1 MIIKRSVTTV
11 LKQHFEMFRQMAFLS
26 GPRQVGKSTVTRQ
39 VLSQFSNSNYFNWD
53 EFSHRRQILDE
64 FSVFTQQLRLDE
76 LGDSQLLCAF
86 DELHKYGEWR
96 NFLKGLFDSYP
107 DLRILVT
114 GSAQL
119 PVFSRGGDSL
129 RGRYF
134 SYTLH
139 PLSVGELVS
148 VGDADANLDGLSS
161 PREIPDDQWE
171 ALLRLGGFPEPYVNG
186 TDSFHRRWSMTA
198 NDQLFREEIRDLT
211 RVQELS
217 KVEMLAIRIQHQVGQ
232 LTSYAT
238 FARDIRSTVP
248 TIQRWVEI
256 LESLYYCFRVT
267 PWHTNVAR
275 SLRKEPKYFLWDW
288 SQVKDESARFENMVA
303 CALSKFVRCCTER
316 GLGLYELYFLR
327 DQQKREVDFLVV
339 RDGKP
344 WFAIE
349 VKIDSSARLS
359 KNLAYFQAQTGA
371 QHAFQIDKDAQYV
384 DQDCFQT
391 GKPIIVPAK
400 TILSQL
406 F

>member
-1 MIIKRSVTTV
+1 MIVERSITTV
-11 LKQHFEMFRQMAFLS
+11 LEQHFDTFRQMAFLS
-26 GPRQVGKSTVTRQ
+26 GPRQVGKSTVARQ
-39 VLSQFSNSNYFNWD
+39 VLSRFSNTTYFNWD
-53 EFSHRRQILDE
+53 EFSHRRQILDD
-64 FSVFTQQLRLDE
+64 FSVFTQQLRLDQI
-76 LGDSQLLCAF
+76 GDGQLICAF
-86 DELHKYGEWR
+86 DELHKYVEWR
-96 NFLKGLFDSYP
+96 TFLKGLFDTYP

-139 PLSVGELVS
+139 PLSVGELANV
-148 VGDADANLDGLSS
+148 DDANVNPEDLSL
-161 PREIPDDQWE
+161 PRKIPDDQWE
-171 ALLRLGGFPEPYVNG
+171 ALLKLGGFPEPFVNG

-217 KVEMLAIRIQHQVGQ
+217 KVEMLAIRIQRQAGQ

-267 PWHTNVAR
+267 PWYTNVAR

-288 SQVKDESARFENMVA
+288 SQVKDEGARFENMVA
-303 CALSKFVRCCTER
+303 CALSKFVRCRTEQ
-316 GLGLYELYFLR
+316 GLGSFALYFLR

-339 RDGKP
+339 RDERP
-344 WFAIE
+344 WFMVE
-349 VKIDSSARLS
+349 VKLNSSARLS

-371 QHAFQIDKDAQYV
+371 QHAFQIAKDAQYV
-384 DQDCFQT
+384 DQDCFQYE
-391 GKPIIVPAK
+391 KPIIVPAK

-406 F
+406 S